1 MSILLTNENNTPEE
15 NLQILRECIEQ
26 CRKNCDCIAML
37 RQYRKI
43 SDSKYNSLDI
53 QTCVLTVDAMITIND
68 GLAYVQIM
76 SGDIA
81 KLMEIRQMHE
91 TVRRRGTEQFLTDMD
106 NDYVLLVELQKT
118 EEMLNIGYT
127 FSFFQPQFFT
137 MEQNTLE
144 IAVPLD
150 RMRFFKD
157 QFDRDEIGYALLSE
171 EVQETKA
178 QENSAFLSEYDDAES
193 YVDSGAFISGDS
205 FLN

>member
-26 CRKNCDCIAML
+26 CRKNCDCVAML

-43 SDSKYNSLDI
+43 SDSKYSSLDI

-68 GLAYVQIM
+68 GLAYVQVM

-81 KLMEIRQMHE
+81 RLMEIRQMHE

-118 EEMLNIGYT
+118 EEMMNISYT

-137 MEQNTLE
+137 LEQNTLE

-157 QFDRDEIGYALLSE
+157 QFDRDEIGYALTTE
-171 EVQETKA
+171 EVPEA
-178 QENSAFLSEYDDAES
+178 AIQENGAFLSAYDNAES

>member
-1 MSILLTNENNTPEE
+1 MSILLTNEDNTPEE

-26 CRKNCDCIAML
+26 CSKNCDCVAML
-37 RQYRKI
+37 KQYRKI

-91 TVRRRGTEQFLTDMD
+91 TVRRRGTEQFLTDRD

-118 EEMLNIGYT
+118 EEILNIGYT
-127 FSFFQPQFFT
+127 FSLFQPQFFT
-137 MEQNTLE
+137 LEQNTLE

-171 EVQETKA
+171 EVPETKA
-178 QENSAFLSEYDDAES
+178 QENGAFLSEYDDAES
-193 YVDSGAFISGDS
+193 YVDSGAFIRGDS

>member
-26 CRKNCDCIAML
+26 CRKNCDCVAML
-37 RQYRKI
+37 KQYRKI

-53 QTCVLTVDAMITIND
+53 QTCVLTADVMITIND
-68 GLAYVQIM
+68 GLAYIQLM
-76 SGDIA
+76 SGNTE
-81 KLMEIRQMHE
+81 KFMEIRQMHE
-91 TVRRRGTEQFLTDMD
+91 TVRHRGTEQLLNSRD

-118 EEMLNIGYT
+118 EEQLNISYT
-127 FSFFQPQFFT
+127 FSLFQPQFFT
-137 MEQNTLE
+137 LEHDVLE
-144 IAVPLD
+144 IAVPVD

-157 QFDRDEIGYALLSE
+157 QFDRDEIGYALVSE
-171 EVQETKA
+171 EAPEAAIQK
-178 QENSAFLSEYDDAES
+178 NGAFLSDYDNAEN